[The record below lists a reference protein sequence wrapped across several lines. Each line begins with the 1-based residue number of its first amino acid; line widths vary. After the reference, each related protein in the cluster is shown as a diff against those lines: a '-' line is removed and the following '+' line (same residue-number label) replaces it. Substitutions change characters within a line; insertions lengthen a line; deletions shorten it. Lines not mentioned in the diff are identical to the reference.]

1 MVPAEE
7 KRLELIRAAHD
18 NMGHKGFFTVRARLA
33 TRFYWLMMDA
43 DIRWFVQTCHQCQI
57 RQLRMVRLPPT
68 VAAPAPLFQKV
79 YIDSMVMPKS
89 GGYRYIVHARC
100 SLTSYP
106 EFRLLRNESAQAL
119 GEFIRQELL
128 YRWGAIPEIVTDNG
142 RNFVAAVGY
151 LAEKYQIRHIRI
163 SAYNSQANGVVE
175 RRHFDVRE
183 ALVKTAEGS
192 GRPWHEVAPFVFW
205 AERITIQRAT
215 GMSPYFMVHGVEPL
229 LPFDITEATFLLP
242 ADDRQLTHEELIARR
257 ARQLQKRDEDLQ
269 RIHDSVLRLR
279 LEATQRYEADNK
291 HTIVDFNFS
300 PGDLVL
306 VRNSRVK
313 LEHNRKTKPRYL
325 GPYVVVRRTL
335 GGSYRLAELDGAVSS
350 TSYAAFR
357 LIPYHARSRLS
368 IPVSRL
374 VDIPDDDLDSL
385 ARSDEELLPPQ
396 RSGQLGS

>member
-1 MVPAEE
+1 
-7 KRLELIRAAHD
+7 
-18 NMGHKGFFTVRARLA
+18 
-33 TRFYWLMMDA
+33 
-43 DIRWFVQTCHQCQI
+43 
-57 RQLRMVRLPPT
+57 
-68 VAAPAPLFQKV
+68 
-79 YIDSMVMPKS
+79 
-89 GGYRYIVHARC
+89 
-100 SLTSYP
+100 
-106 EFRLLRNESAQAL
+106 
-119 GEFIRQELL
+119 
-128 YRWGAIPEIVTDNG
+128 
-142 RNFVAAVGY
+142 
-151 LAEKYQIRHIRI
+151 
-163 SAYNSQANGVVE
+163 
-175 RRHFDVRE
+175 
-183 ALVKTAEGS
+183 
-192 GRPWHEVAPFVFW
+192 
-205 AERITIQRAT
+205 
-215 GMSPYFMVHGVEPL
+215 MSPYFMVHGVEPL

-269 RIHDSVLRLR
+269 RIHDSVLRSR
-279 LEATQRYEADNK
+279 LEAARRYEADNK

-325 GPYVVVRRTL
+325 GPYVVVRRML

-357 LIPYHARSRLS
+357 LIPYHACSRLS

-396 RSGQLGS
+396 RSGRLGS